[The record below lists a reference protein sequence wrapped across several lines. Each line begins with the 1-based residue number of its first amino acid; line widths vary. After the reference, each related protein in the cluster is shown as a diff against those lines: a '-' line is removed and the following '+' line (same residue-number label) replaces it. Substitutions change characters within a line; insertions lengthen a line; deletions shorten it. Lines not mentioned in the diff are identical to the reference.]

1 MSATAELKRDL
12 AGLQAE
18 YDALTHA
25 IDAKH
30 DELDE
35 VIAKVRRE
43 EARLEKIKA
52 EITRIKSHYGV
63 SPL

>member
-30 DELDE
+30 DEPDE
-35 VIAKVRRE
+35 ARAKVRRE
-43 EARLEKIKA
+43 EARLANIRS
-52 EITRIKSHYGV
+52 EIAKIKSHYGV
-63 SPL
+63 S